1 MSPRGTSRVDYLLHD
16 QTRHGS
22 RKHYLQNTIPVNE
35 ASVAPNP
42 GICDHLAFNNA
53 TLLVEFSVC
62 SSSQCIFHVAC
73 GFGENDTDGLFGGY
87 LQHDGPP
94 LAALQL
100 LRRRDP
106 C

>member
-53 TLLVEFSVC
+53 TLLPSPKLDFL
-62 SSSQCIFHVAC
+62 IK
-73 GFGENDTDGLFGGY
+73 DGIDEKAKGSGGV
-87 LQHDGPP
+87 
-94 LAALQL
+94 
-100 LRRRDP
+100 
-106 C
+106 